1 MESFKIV
8 NECHA
13 RFLGRFLDDRRL
25 LAPVAAV
32 VILVVAALASISLLP
47 KRHVENFDLLHF
59 NINSLSK
66 FNMGFL
72 QLNLYNI
79 WHVANVYTMNSH
91 VDVHIQK
98 MPGR

>member
-1 MESFKIV
+1 MECFKIV

-25 LAPVAAV
+25 LASVAAV
-32 VILVVAALASISLLP
+32 VILVVAALASVSLLP